1 MATGIDIQSV
11 FDQHTARIRRI
22 VGEEFAG
29 GSAMFDKNAWPLIRF
44 QVHDAQGRILS
55 TSYHPFSV
63 AELVSLTD
71 DKLRAAIR
79 KLCEPSAE

>member
-1 MATGIDIQSV
+1 MTTGFDIEGV
-11 FDQHTARIRRI
+11 FDQHTARIKRI

-44 QVHDAQGRILS
+44 QVQDAHGKILS
-55 TSYHPFSV
+55 TSYPPFSI

-79 KLCEPSAE
+79 RLCEASEK

>member
-1 MATGIDIQSV
+1 MTTGFDMERV
-11 FDQHTARIRRI
+11 FDQHTARIKRI

-44 QVHDAQGRILS
+44 QVHNAQGRVMS
-55 TSYHPFSV
+55 TSYRPFSI

-71 DKLRAAIR
+71 EKLRAAIR
-79 KLCEPSAE
+79 ELCEPSAK

>member
-1 MATGIDIQSV
+1 MTTNFSIEGV
-11 FDQHTARIRRI
+11 FDQHTARIKRI

-44 QVHDAQGRILS
+44 QVKDAHGSILS
-55 TSYHPFSV
+55 TSYQPFSI

-71 DKLRAAIR
+71 DKLRAAIQ
-79 KLCEPSAE
+79 KLCEPPAK

>member
-1 MATGIDIQSV
+1 MTTGSGIEGV
-11 FDQHTARIRRI
+11 FDRHTARIKRI

-29 GSAMFDKNAWPLIRF
+29 GSAMFDKNAWPLIRL
-44 QVHDAQGRILS
+44 QVQDAHGRILS
-55 TSYHPFSV
+55 TSYRPFSI

-71 DKLRAAIR
+71 DKLRAEIR